1 MDAELFDDLQYV
13 KLCVKFVPGTLI
25 EEVTS
30 LAFRPKAEA
39 TLLIKTGESP
49 EAAVRVIEGVS
60 PEDLRFY
67 LTLSLF
73 SVRIVLQIVY
83 VHQPS

>member
-13 KLCVKFVPGTLI
+13 KLCVKLVPGTFI

-30 LAFRPKAEA
+30 LAFWPEAEA
-39 TLLIKTGESP
+39 ALLIKAGESP
-49 EAAVRVIEGVS
+49 EAAVRVIEGIS

-67 LTLSLF
+67 LALSLS
-73 SVRIVLQIVY
+73 SVRIIF
-83 VHQPS
+83 

>member
-13 KLCVKFVPGTLI
+13 KLCVKLVPGTLI

-30 LAFRPKAEA
+30 LTFRPETEA
-39 TLLIKTGESP
+39 TLLIKAGESP
-49 EAAVRVIEGVS
+49 KAAVRVIEGVS

-67 LTLSLF
+67 FTLSLSSF
-73 SVRIVLQIVY
+73 KIVL
-83 VHQPS
+83 